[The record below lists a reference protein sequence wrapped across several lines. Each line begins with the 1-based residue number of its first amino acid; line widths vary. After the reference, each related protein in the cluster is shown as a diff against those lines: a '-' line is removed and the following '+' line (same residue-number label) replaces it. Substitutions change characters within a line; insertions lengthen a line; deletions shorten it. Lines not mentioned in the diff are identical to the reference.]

1 MIWLDCK
8 ISNDQGWETYSK
20 LVIQQLETLNVG
32 IESMSKEIQD
42 VKEQITKIK
51 AKEDR
56 LEELKNWK
64 DKIDEVVSPSQMKY
78 AMRELENLRTFKT
91 KAVTIFAVVQFG
103 MAVAVL
109 VSRFI

>member
-1 MIWLDCK
+1 M
-8 ISNDQGWETYSK
+8 SNDQGWETYSK
-20 LVIQQLETLNVG
+20 LVIQQLETLNTG
-32 IESMSKEIQD
+32 IESMRKELQD

-56 LEELKNWK
+56 LEELKAWK

-91 KAVTIFAVVQFG
+91 KAVTIFAVVQFAMG
-103 MAVAVL
+103 AIIFAMN
-109 VSRFI
+109 FI

>member
-1 MIWLDCK
+1 MSD
-8 ISNDQGWETYSK
+8 NQGWETYSK

-32 IESMSKEIQD
+32 IESMRKELQD

-56 LEELKNWK
+56 LEELKAWK

-78 AMRELENLRTFKT
+78 AMRELENLKTFKT
-91 KAVTIFAVVQFG
+91 KAVTIFAVIQFA
-103 MAVAVL
+103 MAAIL
-109 VSRFI
+109 FTMNFI

>member
-1 MIWLDCK
+1 M
-8 ISNDQGWETYSK
+8 SNNQGWETYSK

-32 IESMSKEIQD
+32 IESMRKELQD

-64 DKIDEVVSPSQMKY
+64 DKSDEVVSPSQMKY

-91 KAVTIFAVVQFG
+91 KAVTIFAVVQFAMG
-103 MAVAVL
+103 AIIFAMN
-109 VSRFI
+109 FI

>member
-1 MIWLDCK
+1 MSD
-8 ISNDQGWETYSK
+8 NEGWETYSK

-32 IESMSKEIQD
+32 IESMRKELQD

-56 LEELKNWK
+56 LEELKTWK

-78 AMRELENLRTFKT
+78 AMRELEDLRTFKT
-91 KAVTIFAVVQFG
+91 KSVTIFMVVQFL

>member
-1 MIWLDCK
+1 M
-8 ISNDQGWETYSK
+8 SNDQGWETYSK
-20 LVIQQLETLNVG
+20 LVIQQLETLNKG
-32 IESMSKEIQD
+32 IESMRQELQD

-91 KAVTIFAVVQFG
+91 KAVTIFAVIQFA
-103 MAVAVL
+103 MAAVL
-109 VSRFI
+109 FTMNFI

>member
-1 MIWLDCK
+1 M
-8 ISNDQGWETYSK
+8 SNNQGWETYSK

-32 IESMSKEIQD
+32 IENMRKELQD

-56 LEELKNWK
+56 LEELKTWK

-78 AMRELENLRTFKT
+78 AMRELEELRTFKT
-91 KAVTIFAVVQFG
+91 KSVTIFMVVQFA

>member
-1 MIWLDCK
+1 M
-8 ISNDQGWETYSK
+8 SNDQGWETYSK

-32 IESMSKEIQD
+32 IESMRKELQD

-56 LEELKNWK
+56 LEELKTWK

-78 AMRELENLRTFKT
+78 AMRELEELRTFKT
-91 KAVTIFAVVQFG
+91 KSVTIFMVVQFA

>member
-1 MIWLDCK
+1 MSD
-8 ISNDQGWETYSK
+8 NQGWETYSK

-32 IESMSKEIQD
+32 IESMRKELQD

-56 LEELKNWK
+56 LEELKAWK

-78 AMRELENLRTFKT
+78 AMKELENLRTFKT
-91 KAVTIFAVVQFG
+91 KAVTIFAVVQFAMG
-103 MAVAVL
+103 TILFAMN
-109 VSRFI
+109 FI

>member
-1 MIWLDCK
+1 MP
-8 ISNDQGWETYSK
+8 NDQGWETYSK

-32 IESMSKEIQD
+32 IESMRKEHQD

-56 LEELKNWK
+56 LEELKAWK
-64 DKIDEVVSPSQMKY
+64 DKVDEVVSPSQMKY
-78 AMRELENLRTFKT
+78 AMRELENLKTFKT
-91 KAVTIFAVVQFG
+91 KAVTIFMVVQFA

-109 VSRFI
+109 ISRFI

>member
-1 MIWLDCK
+1 MSD
-8 ISNDQGWETYSK
+8 NQGWETYSK

-32 IESMSKEIQD
+32 IESMRKELQD

-56 LEELKNWK
+56 LEELKVWK

-91 KAVTIFAVVQFG
+91 KAVTIFAVVQFAMG
-103 MAVAVL
+103 AILFAMN
-109 VSRFI
+109 FI

>member
-1 MIWLDCK
+1 M
-8 ISNDQGWETYSK
+8 SNDQGWETYSK
-20 LVIQQLETLNVG
+20 LVIQQLETLNKG
-32 IESMSKEIQD
+32 IESMRQELQD

-91 KAVTIFAVVQFG
+91 KAVTIFAVVQFAMG
-103 MAVAVL
+103 AILFAMN
-109 VSRFI
+109 FI

>member
-1 MIWLDCK
+1 MAD
-8 ISNDQGWETYSK
+8 NQGWETYSK

-32 IESMSKEIQD
+32 IESMRKELQD

-56 LEELKNWK
+56 LEELKAWK

-91 KAVTIFAVVQFG
+91 KAVTIFAVVQFTMG
-103 MAVAVL
+103 AILFAMN
-109 VSRFI
+109 FI

>member
-1 MIWLDCK
+1 MS
-8 ISNDQGWETYSK
+8 SNQGWETYSK
-20 LVIQQLETLNVG
+20 LVIQQLETLNKG
-32 IESMSKEIQD
+32 IESMRQELQD

-78 AMRELENLRTFKT
+78 AMNELENLRTFKT
-91 KAVTIFAVVQFG
+91 KAVTIFAVVQFA
-103 MAVAVL
+103 MATAVL

>member
-1 MIWLDCK
+1 M
-8 ISNDQGWETYSK
+8 SNDQGWETYSK

-32 IESMSKEIQD
+32 IESMRKELQD

-56 LEELKNWK
+56 LEELKAWK

-78 AMRELENLRTFKT
+78 AMRELEDLRTFKT
-91 KAVTIFAVVQFG
+91 KSVTIFMVVQFL

>member
-1 MIWLDCK
+1 MAD
-8 ISNDQGWETYSK
+8 NQGWETYSK

-32 IESMSKEIQD
+32 IESMRKELQD

-56 LEELKNWK
+56 LEELKAWK

-78 AMRELENLRTFKT
+78 AMKELENLRTFKT
-91 KAVTIFAVVQFG
+91 KAVTIFAVVQFAMG
-103 MAVAVL
+103 TILFAMN
-109 VSRFI
+109 FI

>member
-1 MIWLDCK
+1 M
-8 ISNDQGWETYSK
+8 SNDQGWETYSK
-20 LVIQQLETLNVG
+20 LVIQQLETLNKG
-32 IESMSKEIQD
+32 IESMRQELQD

-56 LEELKNWK
+56 LEELKTWK

-78 AMRELENLRTFKT
+78 AFRELEQLRTFKT
-91 KAVTIFAVVQFG
+91 KAVTIFMVVQFA
-103 MAVAVL
+103 MAVAVV

>member
-1 MIWLDCK
+1 MS
-8 ISNDQGWETYSK
+8 SNQGWETYSK

-32 IESMSKEIQD
+32 IESMRKELQD

-56 LEELKNWK
+56 LEELKTWK

-78 AMRELENLRTFKT
+78 AMRELEDLRTFKT
-91 KAVTIFAVVQFG
+91 KSVTSSFMPASEENSKRTL
-103 MAVAVL
+103 ATVL
-109 VSRFI
+109 I

>member
-1 MIWLDCK
+1 M
-8 ISNDQGWETYSK
+8 SNNQGWETYSK

-32 IESMSKEIQD
+32 IESMRKELQD

-56 LEELKNWK
+56 LEELKAWK

-91 KAVTIFAVVQFG
+91 KAVTIFAVVQFTMG
-103 MAVAVL
+103 AILFAMN
-109 VSRFI
+109 FI

>member
-1 MIWLDCK
+1 MSD
-8 ISNDQGWETYSK
+8 NQGWETYSK
-20 LVIQQLETLNVG
+20 LVIQQLETLNKG
-32 IESMSKEIQD
+32 IESMRQELQD

-56 LEELKNWK
+56 LEELKTWK

-91 KAVTIFAVVQFG
+91 KAVTIFAVVQFAMG
-103 MAVAVL
+103 AIIFAMN
-109 VSRFI
+109 FI

>member
-1 MIWLDCK
+1 M
-8 ISNDQGWETYSK
+8 SNNQGWETYSK

-32 IESMSKEIQD
+32 IESMRKELQD

-56 LEELKNWK
+56 LEELKTWK

-78 AMRELENLRTFKT
+78 AMRELEDLRTFKT
-91 KAVTIFAVVQFG
+91 KSVTIFMVVQFL